1 MIWIAEKSID
11 AKLNLEVNDD
21 QSTDATAKA
30 TDVKEFPPTGGNN
43 NPGFI
48 HLISWLSIFL
58 FTPFKY
64 FWFFMKF

>member
-48 HLISWLSIFL
+48 H
-58 FTPFKY
+58 
-64 FWFFMKF
+64 WFYDYHVHFFSNNTRQQWWW